1 VAAAGRGHHLHDLAT
16 LAARLLAG
24 HRDDWLAARPEEL
37 DADDVKAILAA
48 GRDLNFTGSVAGK
61 RDKAL
66 AYFEHKARRMRYQHY
81 RDLGMFAGSGVVEA
95 GCKQIVRQRLKL
107 SGMRWT
113 LNGAYGILT
122 LRCLEAAIAGTRS
135 GTSPARPAPRDLA
148 SESAPQSDDQKG
160 ARLSASHL
168 HSRPTPMAML
178 DDPLFVG
185 AG

>member
-1 VAAAGRGHHLHDLAT
+1 LVSGEPGAVVVLGGQGLVAASPGEPSGGGAGRGHHLHDLAT

-48 GRDLNFTGSVAGK
+48 GRDLNFTGSVAGE

-135 GTSPARPAPRDLA
+135 GTSPARPAPR
-148 SESAPQSDDQKG
+148 
-160 ARLSASHL
+160 
-168 HSRPTPMAML
+168 SRI
-178 DDPLFVG
+178 
-185 AG
+185 

>member
-1 VAAAGRGHHLHDLAT
+1 MAASPGEPSGGGAGRGHHLHDLAT

-48 GRDLNFTGSVAGK
+48 GRDLNFTGSVAGE

-107 SGMRWT
+107 VRHEMDAERR
-113 LNGAYGILT
+113 
-122 LRCLEAAIAGTRS
+122 LRH
-135 GTSPARPAPRDLA
+135 P
-148 SESAPQSDDQKG
+148 
-160 ARLSASHL
+160 
-168 HSRPTPMAML
+168 
-178 DDPLFVG
+178 
-185 AG
+185 